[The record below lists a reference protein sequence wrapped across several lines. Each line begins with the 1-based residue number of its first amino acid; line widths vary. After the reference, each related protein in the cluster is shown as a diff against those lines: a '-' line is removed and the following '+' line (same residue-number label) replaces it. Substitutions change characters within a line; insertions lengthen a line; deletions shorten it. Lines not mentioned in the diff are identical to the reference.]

1 MARLVVAVCLL
12 MLIAIGLERSLPS
25 SELRDFG
32 SFVASGRAGAAGQ
45 NPYGIH
51 PLTFHVVVPGFD
63 VWNPNL
69 NPPISVPLF
78 QLFDLLPPPQGF
90 RIWWGISLVCYLL
103 TIALLVQRYGTR
115 GSRLLPLWAFALAG
129 VWDTLVLGQI
139 YLPLVLAAVVSWLL
153 LDRGRY
159 LAAGVMMGIVVAF
172 KPNFAV
178 WPILLLLSGHT
189 RAATAAFSTAAVL
202 SAVPLITH
210 GTTIYGQ
217 WLELIVSDD
226 HRGGF
231 LTNAS
236 IPGLAQRMDAGSVGG
251 ALSVGVLGGLA
262 VLAVRR
268 RPTLLE
274 ASALGILGGIAA
286 SPIAW
291 VHYTLF
297 MLPIFFAWRLSTP
310 LIVAAALLTVPV
322 WEVLRFLAAPTWQQ
336 ATVGSVYNWAVLVC
350 LGGVVVDVWRGRSHR
365 RPPGPDQIGEPRS
378 GSVSGAIR
386 STVARAARTT
396 PGRVHRW
403 ARRAVP
409 PAAPPGRPAR
419 QADPGNA

>member
-12 MLIAIGLERSLPS
+12 ILIAIGLERSLPS
-25 SELRDFG
+25 GELRDFG

-90 RIWWGISLVCYLL
+90 RIWWGISLACYLL
-103 TIALLVQRYGTR
+103 TIALLVHRYGTR
-115 GSRLLPLWAFALAG
+115 RSRLLPLWAFALAG

-139 YLPLVLAAVVSWLL
+139 YLPLVLAAVASWLL
-153 LDRGRY
+153 LDRGRCV
-159 LAAGVMMGIVVAF
+159 AAGAMMGIVVAF

-189 RAATAAFSTAAVL
+189 RAATAALSTAAVL

-217 WLELIVSDD
+217 WLELIVSDK
-226 HRGGF
+226 HRGAF

-236 IPGLAQRMDAGSVGG
+236 IPGLAQRMNAGSVGG
-251 ALSVGVLGGLA
+251 ALSFGVLGGLA

-268 RPTLLE
+268 RPTPLE

-297 MLPIFFAWRLSTP
+297 MLPIFFASRLSTP

-322 WEVLRFLAAPTWQQ
+322 WEVLRFLVAPAWQQ

-365 RPPGPDQIGEPRS
+365 PPHPN
-378 GSVSGAIR
+378 
-386 STVARAARTT
+386 T
-396 PGRVHRW
+396 PT
-403 ARRAVP
+403 P
-409 PAAPPGRPAR
+409 C
-419 QADPGNA
+419 